1 MLLSRRVQKES
12 EIPGLRSLADLEL
25 EQLFNALRVTPVPR
39 VQRRSSGGDIAL
51 QAVRHVVS
59 LNSETRAAIP

>member
-12 EIPGLRSLADLEL
+12 DVGGLRVLADLEL
-25 EQLFNALRVTPVPR
+25 QQLFNALRVTPVQR

-59 LNSETRAAIP
+59 LNSETRAAVP